1 MSGVFQ
7 RMGSW
12 GGVLLSAAMTLAS
25 LPLQAQTTN
34 RTVTYTCAGNRSF
47 QVEYASEVARFTADP
62 GQTFAL
68 PQVPSAS
75 GARYSNGR
83 ITLFTQGN
91 GAFVEVRGQRLF
103 DQCVAQG
110 GISQPPNPSPTQPT
124 AFRYNCISALA
135 NFPERRNVTLQ
146 EAERLVVQRD
156 GGNFIYRCQLIS
168 TTTLPN
174 PGPSRVSGTVSYRE
188 RIALSNN
195 AVVEV
200 ELQDVSRQ
208 DVAATVIARQVIPTQ
223 GQQVPI
229 PFELIYNP
237 VNISDRNTYAVRAQ
251 IFVGGRLEWTSTQ
264 TYPVITRGN
273 PTENI
278 NVLVQRVR

>member
-7 RMGSW
+7 RMGAW
-12 GGVLLSAAMTLAS
+12 GGVVLSAAITLAS
-25 LPLQAQTTN
+25 LPVQAQTTN

-47 QVEYASEVARFTADP
+47 QVEYAPEVARFTADP

-68 PQVPSAS
+68 PQVPAAS

-83 ITLFTQGN
+83 ITLVTQGN

-110 GISQPPNPSPTQPT
+110 SISPPPT
-124 AFRYNCISALA
+124 APTNYRYNCAPTLT
-135 NFPERRNVTLQ
+135 NYPERRNVSLQ

-168 TTTLPN
+168 TTT
-174 PGPSRVSGTVSYRE
+174 PSRPELSRVTGTVSYRE
-188 RIALSNN
+188 RIALPNN

-200 ELQDVSRQ
+200 TLQDVSRQ
-208 DVAATVIARQVIPTQ
+208 DAAATVIARQVIPTQ

-229 PFELIYNP
+229 PFELIYNSA
-237 VNISDRNTYAVRAQ
+237 NISDRNTYAVRAQ
-251 IFVGGRLEWTSTQ
+251 IFVGGRLEWISTQ
-264 TYPVITRGN
+264 IYPVITRGN

-278 NVLVQRVR
+278 NILVQRVR